1 MVGIEGHCRYNNMA
15 WDGTTNL
22 ELEYFDKFKTYMLN
36 KYTGEDEA
44 HKGVVQD
51 ALNWLN
57 SRVEREI
64 WDKDDVL
71 SGGMDY
77 IIYEECDRLE
87 SKFIPYHFPNK
98 NPREQE
104 NE

>member
-1 MVGIEGHCRYNNMA
+1 MA

-22 ELEYFDKFKTYMLN
+22 ELEYFDKFKTYMSN

-44 HKGVVQD
+44 HEGVIQD

-64 WDKDDVL
+64 WNEDYVL
-71 SGGMDY
+71 SGAMDS

-87 SKFIPYHFPNK
+87 SKFIPFDGDDAW
-98 NPREQE
+98 EQE